1 MEEVVEQQQ
10 QLDCGGGGGGSS
22 NPRRVR
28 RVQPRRYADVHAVFG
43 TSNVTR
49 RLQGLP
55 VQERRRAANTMATEV
70 GWPMQDLVYGCTGVI
85 DRLQQKIRAVQHELA
100 TT

>member
-1 MEEVVEQQQ
+1 VWGRHFCV
-10 QLDCGGGGGGSS
+10 LLCCACGAGAAAGGG
-22 NPRRVR
+22 
-28 RVQPRRYADVHAVFG
+28 
-43 TSNVTR
+43 
-49 RLQGLP
+49 
-55 VQERRRAANTMATEV
+55 RRAANTMAPEV

>member
-1 MEEVVEQQQ
+1 M
-10 QLDCGGGGGGSS
+10 CGGAISACCS
-22 NPRRVR
+22 
-28 RVQPRRYADVHAVFG
+28 DVLV
-43 TSNVTR
+43 V
-49 RLQGLP
+49 QGLP

-85 DRLQQKIRAVQHELA
+85 DRLQQKIRAQHELA